1 MHCRTYVII
10 RIPVVIQPSKTLRPD
25 AALDLSGVGALRR
38 HLAVALRR
46 HLAVALRRHLAVALR
61 RHLAEAL
68 RRHIDGALRGRL
80 AQVRPFKSQTAL
92 VPRRSDNVTT
102 HRLPDRRCA
111 AARPEARRRPRPD
124 GVVL

>member
-46 HLAVALRRHLAVALR
+46 HLA
-61 RHLAEAL
+61 EAL

-80 AQVRPFKSQTAL
+80 AQVRPF
-92 VPRRSDNVTT
+92 
-102 HRLPDRRCA
+102 
-111 AARPEARRRPRPD
+111 
-124 GVVL
+124 